1 MSEHASGR
9 APLASGL
16 GLGAAMRQRGGLQ
29 RWPPHS
35 RRAQRAGGASAALGV
50 RRDCVLHH
58 ARASPTHARAHRLVS
73 QPGGSAHRL
82 CFLRRAQRHRAQP
95 GLRRRGGWGWG
106 RVGGCN
112 PRLWCS
118 SPPACYPRRTRQLSA
133 ARRSGA
139 LCGAALPPLPR
150 TSRAPRTRPARAA
163 SPPPPPL
170 QVEEAV
176 GSTSRSVVVVCNLGG
191 SLEPTGA
198 RRPPARRPAGDP
210 RLHGLRPCAR
220 RQASARPYNQ
230 PLLLRRAG
238 PSRFGQQTR
247 SLTAAYELLRAGYR
261 DVKVGT
267 AYELLDARRVLH
279 ASCRM
284 PGTGP
289 SKSAPVQWGALG
301 LGELGGARCRQ
312 VGGGPGARP
321 ALRAVPRCPPGL
333 AASLTVL
340 ALPPLW
346 SAGAQGRLQR
356 LAQERARG
364 RDRRRLSQPAG
375 MFRFRV

>member
-1 MSEHASGR
+1 MA
-9 APLASGL
+9 ALAAAQPE
-16 GLGAAMRQRGGLQ
+16 GAACWGRFGCLRS
-29 RWPPHS
+29 PP
-35 RRAQRAGGASAALGV
+35 RL
-50 RRDCVLHH
+50 
-58 ARASPTHARAHRLVS
+58 RASPCACLTHIRARARRLVS

-95 GLRRRGGWGWG
+95 GLCRRGGWGWG

-220 RQASARPYNQ
+220 
-230 PLLLRRAG
+230 
-238 PSRFGQQTR
+238 
-247 SLTAAYELLRAGYR
+247 
-261 DVKVGT
+261 
-267 AYELLDARRVLH
+267 
-279 ASCRM
+279 
-284 PGTGP
+284 
-289 SKSAPVQWGALG
+289 
-301 LGELGGARCRQ
+301 
-312 VGGGPGARP
+312 
-321 ALRAVPRCPPGL
+321 
-333 AASLTVL
+333 
-340 ALPPLW
+340 
-346 SAGAQGRLQR
+346 
-356 LAQERARG
+356 
-364 RDRRRLSQPAG
+364 
-375 MFRFRV
+375 